1 MKTTQLLLLAGL
13 MGLSFT
19 ASQAATCTR
28 MGDTTY
34 CDDDYGNTRVVGGYG
49 DTVYVDEDGPSG
61 SRLVSA
67 SRYGDTVQVD
77 ETYGSN
83 TYSTTYGSY
92 GDTDYRDD
100 GDEVPVW

>member
-1 MKTTQLLLLAGL
+1 MKTTHLLLLAGL
-13 MGLSFT
+13 MGLSFS

-34 CDDDYGNTRVVGGYG
+34 CDDDHGNTRVVGGYG
-49 DTVYVDEDGPSG
+49 DTVYMDEDGPSG
-61 SRLVSA
+61 SRSVSA
-67 SRYGDTVQVD
+67 SRYGDTGHAD
-77 ETYGSN
+77 ATCGSN

>member
-1 MKTTQLLLLAGL
+1 M
-13 MGLSFT
+13 
-19 ASQAATCTR
+19 
-28 MGDTTY
+28 
-34 CDDDYGNTRVVGGYG
+34 
-49 DTVYVDEDGPSG
+49 YVDEDGPSG
-61 SRLVSA
+61 SRSVSA